1 MEEYLQFAKQLA
13 GKAGKIIIDN
23 FDQEYEIEIKS
34 DNSPVT
40 KIDKQ
45 INATVAKAIAETYP
59 EHGLLGEE
67 ENSGTGKEKY
77 QWLCDPIDGTKAF
90 ILGIPN
96 SVFMLALT
104 ENGQV
109 LMSVIYNPFTDKMYH
124 AIKAQGAFCNDRQ
137 IHVNNHKINGGYVL
151 LEASSFP
158 YLAKISQ
165 AGGVEEPVPGTGYKA
180 MLLAQGKG
188 VGIIK
193 GDADYHDIGPSS
205 LIVEE
210 AGGRVTALDGSVLRY
225 DREIPGV
232 ILSNGV
238 CHADLLKIV
247 AETHEVENIP

>member
-1 MEEYLQFAKQLA
+1 MEEYLRFAKNLAYEA
-13 GKAGKIIIDN
+13 GKVIIDN
-23 FDQEYEIEIKS
+23 FDQDHEIETKS

-45 INATVAKAIAETYP
+45 INTLIAEAIAKTYP

-67 ENSGTGKEKY
+67 EDFGTGNEQY
-77 QWLCDPIDGTKAF
+77 QWLCDPIDGTKPF

-109 LMSVIYNPFTDKMYH
+109 LVSVIYHPFTDSMYH
-124 AIKAQGAFCNDRQ
+124 AVKDKGAFRNGNP
-137 IHVNNHKINGGYVL
+137 IHVNDQKIKGGYVL
-151 LEASSFP
+151 IEASSFP
-158 YLAKISQ
+158 YVAKIKQ
-165 AGGVEEPVPGTGYKA
+165 AGAVEEPVPGTGYKA
-180 MLLAQGKG
+180 MMLARGKG

-210 AGGRVTALDGSVLRY
+210 AGGRVTALDGSMLRY
-225 DREIPGV
+225 DRPIPGV
-232 ILSNGV
+232 ILSNRIT
-238 CHADLLKIV
+238 HEDLLAIANV
-247 AETHEVENIP
+247 T